1 MVIGTSYSSEGLNIT
16 AASSLEHVP
25 PYPDPHYCGVSS
37 SLRSAVMSGEPRS
50 QRKFQGMGPG
60 FVPANLD
67 RSVIDRVEK
76 VIEEDA
82 FPLARRLVCEERPFV
97 RMSSGTTIW
106 VPLKIAR
113 ELRPGHRVVCIAPDS
128 ANRYLITEFFED

>member
-1 MVIGTSYSSEGLNIT
+1 
-16 AASSLEHVP
+16 
-25 PYPDPHYCGVSS
+25 
-37 SLRSAVMSGEPRS
+37 MSGEPRS
-50 QRKFQGMGPG
+50 QRKFQG

-82 FPLARRLVCEERPFV
+82 FPLARRLVCEERLFV

-128 ANRYLITEFFED
+128 ANRYLITELFED